1 LKFNV
6 IIYRAYAVP
15 RSVRT
20 KFLRS
25 LTLKMTPTHFR
36 HHLRRKTSDY
46 LYLNSRAMLLRLL
59 RDWYEP

>member
-46 LYLNSRAMLLRLL
+46 L
-59 RDWYEP
+59 